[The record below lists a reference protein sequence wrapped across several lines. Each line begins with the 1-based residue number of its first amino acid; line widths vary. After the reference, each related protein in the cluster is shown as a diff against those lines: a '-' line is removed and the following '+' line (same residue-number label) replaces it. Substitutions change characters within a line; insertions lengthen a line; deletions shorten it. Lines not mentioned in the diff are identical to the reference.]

1 MKVKCHPE
9 FCELFFELQDM
20 RKDTMEGTFA
30 LQPIGQ
36 NYSWKLSS
44 GLRAIL
50 KDLVLKNKF
59 CVILDNAHQ
68 NLIAL

>member
-1 MKVKCHPE
+1 
-9 FCELFFELQDM
+9 
-20 RKDTMEGTFA
+20 MEGTFA
-30 LQPIGQ
+30 LQPISQ
-36 NYSWKLSS
+36 NYCCKLSS